1 MDTTQ
6 RIHEKILDFLI
17 KENKKNPD
25 FYFAT
30 RIRNTY
36 ERLDKGYW
44 FQGNNGYVYVSFWE
58 GGDSNRRVRNI
69 GFVVNSRDKNSWIE
83 LSAKGDE
90 RKIPFMEIVANKLG
104 FYKGDYDG
112 VYYKEF
118 EGNDYINN
126 LKLFLQKEK
135 KEIDKLIEQYNPED
149 ISIINK
155 SVFERYK
162 PIIQQRL
169 SQIEYGEQNKIVRL
183 CWNTNRWKFPSG
195 SNRLKQKPKSY
206 VEEYGFGHE
215 EWLFDRSKIIG
226 EYHYAFIQAF
236 NLETDRHVGQVYN
249 IKLYTINPNTDVRY
263 YVGYINR
270 VEGISEQ
277 MSEQIYQTYKSEG
290 WISEMKQQVKCVGGE
305 WNPNANYAQ
314 MLFNIK
320 FRFEDAV
327 IFDQY
332 EAISQDDI
340 NITSDHFVLLPL
352 KSEIEREIEEYSID
366 DVDNEDTS
374 EGNYKNTEPRTKV
387 INQDVTYDPYHDKM
401 QNALHALLKQRTDIY
416 ELVQI
421 EKSRVDL
428 KAKTTDGD
436 WHYFELKTD
445 SAKLSIRKAIGQIM
459 EYAYYPNNIRASKLI
474 IISDNEPTD
483 GDINYINHIRKN
495 FNIPVF
501 YRYFKLDTNF
511 LSEEY

>member
-1 MDTTQ
+1 MDVTQ

-25 FYFAT
+25 FYFTT
-30 RIRNTY
+30 RLTNRYN
-36 ERLDKGYW
+36 RLDKGYW
-44 FQGNNGYVYVSFWE
+44 FLGNDYYVYTSFWE
-58 GGDSNRRVRNI
+58 GRDWQRKVWCI
-69 GFVVNSRDKNSWIE
+69 GFVVDSQTKRNWLE
-83 LSAKGDE
+83 LSAKEDYA
-90 RKIPFMEIVANKLG
+90 KIPFIEIVANKLG
-104 FYKGDYDG
+104 FYKGEADG
-112 VYYKEF
+112 IYYKDID
-118 EGNDYINN
+118 GTDYLKN
-126 LKLFLQKEK
+126 LKSFLENEK
-135 KEIDKLIEQYNPED
+135 LEIDKLIEEHKPND
-149 ISIINK
+149 ISIIQK
-155 SVFERYK
+155 EDFEKYK
-162 PIIQQRL
+162 KTINRRL
-169 SQIEYGEQNKIVRL
+169 SQIEFGETNKIVRL
-183 CWNTNRWKFPSG
+183 CWNANGWKFPSG

-263 YVGYINR
+263 YVGYINH

-352 KSEIEREIEEYSID
+352 KSEIETEVEVDI
-366 DVDNEDTS
+366 DNEDTS
-374 EGNYKNTEPRTKV
+374 EGNYKNTAPRTKV

-428 KAKTTDGD
+428 KAKTIDGD

-501 YRYFKLDTNF
+501 YRYFKFDINF